1 MFRRVVPI
9 VVALLLVGGCAGLD
23 ASDPGSGAGA
33 AIGDGS
39 VDASL
44 PDDLVD
50 DPDCDPATIGDDDGS
65 LVAAYAVQDAQVVG
79 VCAGEPDGRLDA
91 AWQELT
97 AAVPA
102 AQLRALTVFAGYDDP
117 DSDVAAFATL
127 LGDANDR
134 FGIAVNLALA
144 EEDPVEFRL
153 TLVHEVAHV
162 FTQTPDQL
170 DVDADPADCATF
182 HNGNGCFVDGSL
194 MAEWIDRF
202 WSDDQLDAL
211 PDPAGSDDAEGD
223 DPAAEER
230 CSLDPGFL
238 GTYAASSPEED
249 FAESF
254 SAFVF
259 DLDVPAEVQPR
270 LDFFAQHPEL
280 AAVREHALAD
290 GRDRP
295 VNNFDECGV

>member
-1 MFRRVVPI
+1 MFLRLLSI
-9 VVALLLVGGCAGLD
+9 VVGALLLAGC
-23 ASDPGSGAGA
+23 SDPDTAGTGSAELGGG
-33 AIGDGS
+33 I
-39 VDASL
+39 DAPAL
-44 PDDLVD
+44 PSEWVD
-50 DPDCDPATIGDDDGS
+50 DPDCDPAAIGDDDGS

-79 VCAGEPDGRLDA
+79 VCAGEPDERLDA

-102 AQLRALTVFAGYDDP
+102 EQLRALTVFAGYDDP

-127 LGDANDR
+127 LGESNDR
-134 FGIAVNLALA
+134 FGVVVNLALA
-144 EEDPVEFRL
+144 EEDPEELRL

-170 DVDADPADCATF
+170 DVDADPAECTTF

-202 WSDDQLDAL
+202 WSDDQLASL
-211 PDPAGSDDAEGD
+211 PDPTASAEADGD

-238 GTYAASSPEED
+238 GAYAASSPEED

-295 VNNFDECGV
+295 TNNFDECGV

>member
-1 MFRRVVPI
+1 MLRRAV
-9 VVALLLVGGCAGLD
+9 LLLAMLVLSAGCTDPDTVASGSDEIGGGRT
-23 ASDPGSGAGA
+23 A
-33 AIGDGS
+33 A
-39 VDASL
+39 AL
-44 PDDLVD
+44 PSAWVD
-50 DPDCDPATIGDDDGS
+50 DPDCDPAAIGDDDGS
-65 LVAAYAVQDAQVVG
+65 LVAAYAVQDAEVLG
-79 VCAGEPDGRLDA
+79 VCAGEPDDRLDA
-91 AWQELT
+91 AWQELVT
-97 AAVPA
+97 AVPA
-102 AQLRALTVFAGYDDP
+102 RQLRALTVFAGYDDP

-127 LGDANDR
+127 LGESNDR
-134 FGIAVNLALA
+134 FGIVVNLTHA
-144 EEDPVEFRL
+144 EEDPEELRL

-162 FTQTPDQL
+162 VTQTPDQL
-170 DVDADPADCATF
+170 DMDSDPAECATF

-202 WSDDQLDAL
+202 WSDDQLAEL
-211 PDPAGSDDAEGD
+211 PDPSSTDDTEDD

-259 DLDVPAEVQPR
+259 GLDVPAEVRPR

-280 AAVREHALAD
+280 AAVREHALAG

-295 VNNFDECGV
+295 VSNFDECGV

>member
-9 VVALLLVGGCAGLD
+9 LSLLLVFGGCAGLD
-23 ASDPGSGAGA
+23 AEDSGRGA
-33 AIGDGS
+33 ALGDGL
-39 VDASL
+39 DAPAL
-44 PDDLVD
+44 ADDRVA
-50 DPDCDPATIGDDDGS
+50 DPDCDPAAIGDDDGAV
-65 LVAAYAVQDAQVVG
+65 VAAYAVQDAEVVG
-79 VCAGEPDGRLDA
+79 VCAGEPDERLDV
-91 AWQELT
+91 AWEELT
-97 AAVPA
+97 SAVPA
-102 AQLRALTVFAGYDDP
+102 AQLGALAVFAGYDDP

-127 LGDANDR
+127 LGETNER
-134 FGIAVNLALA
+134 FGVVVNLSMA
-144 EEDPVEFRL
+144 EEDPEELRL

-182 HNGNGCFVDGSL
+182 HNGNGCFLDGSL

-202 WSDDQLDAL
+202 WSEDELAAL
-211 PDPAGSDDAEGD
+211 PDPSSSDAEGD

-280 AAVREHALAD
+280 AAVRDHALGD
-290 GRDRP
+290 GRERP
-295 VNNFDECGV
+295 TNNFDECGV

>member
-1 MFRRVVPI
+1 MLRRT
-9 VVALLLVGGCAGLD
+9 LLAVISLVLLAGCSDVDVGGSGSAELGGGID
-23 ASDPGSGAGA
+23 ATPLPSDR
-33 AIGDGS
+33 
-39 VDASL
+39 
-44 PDDLVD
+44 VD
-50 DPDCDPATIGDDDGS
+50 DPDCDPAVIGGDDGS
-65 LVAAYAVQDAQVVG
+65 LVAAYAVQEAQVVG
-79 VCAGEPDGRLDA
+79 VCAGDPDRALDA
-91 AWQELT
+91 AWRELT

-102 AQLRALTVFAGYDDP
+102 EQLRALTVFAGYDDP

-127 LGDANDR
+127 LGESNDR
-134 FGIAVNLALA
+134 FGIVVNLALA
-144 EEDPVEFRL
+144 EEDPEELRL

-170 DVDADPADCATF
+170 DVDADPAECATF

-194 MAEWIDRF
+194 MAEWIDWF
-202 WSDDQLDAL
+202 WSDDQLAAL
-211 PDPAGSDDAEGD
+211 PDPSSADAADDAEGD
-223 DPAAEER
+223 DPAAARR

-259 DLDVPAEVQPR
+259 DLDVPSEVQPR
-270 LDFFAQHPEL
+270 LDFFAQHPQL

-290 GRDRP
+290 GREPP